1 MPAGRASV
9 DDASFNRQNAVR
21 AAAAVRKLADPKVA
35 AVTEEGRPE
44 SASSTGIPDSGGEP
58 SNRGLITACVI
69 LATLLQSLDSTIA
82 NVALPYMQ
90 GSMSASQDEINWV
103 LTSYI
108 VAAAIMTA
116 PVGFLAARFGRT
128 RLFVTSVVG
137 FTAASVLCGMAQSL
151 GQIVVF
157 RVLQGMFGAALVPLS
172 QAVLFDIYSVKQR
185 GAAMA
190 IWGMGVMVGP
200 ILGPTLGGWL
210 TENYDWRWVFYI
222 NVPFGVLAAIG
233 IMLLLEETPRRRS
246 TRIDWIGFSALSLAV
261 GSFQMMLDRGEVLDW
276 FSSSEIITW
285 ACLAGLGFYFFLVQ
299 LSFGH
304 NPFLSPRL
312 FSDLNYVIGLIF
324 MFVVG
329 LILYATL
336 ALLSPY
342 LQILM
347 NYPVVTTG
355 LLLAPRGIGTM
366 VAMVLCAR
374 LVGRVSVRLLVGL
387 GFVANAYALYDMTT
401 WTPDVSEWTVFV
413 VGFVQGLS
421 IGLVFVPLSTVAF
434 STLPLELRI
443 EATGVFSLIRNIG
456 SAIGISITG
465 ALLQSNTQI
474 NHALIGNS
482 ITPFNRTL
490 FAGHIL
496 RFWSPE
502 NLHGAAVL
510 NEEITRQAS
519 TIAYVDDFKLMLV
532 LALAAMPFVFFLR
545 TERQRPAAS
554 GHAAME

>member
-1 MPAGRASV
+1 M
-9 DDASFNRQNAVR
+9 DDAPFCRQYAVR
-21 AAAAVRKLADPKVA
+21 TAAAVCKLTDPKVG

-44 SASSTGIPDSGGEP
+44 TASPTSIPDSGGEP

-151 GQIVVF
+151 SQIVVF

-210 TENYDWRWVFYI
+210 TENYEWRWVFYI
-222 NVPFGVLAAIG
+222 NVPFGILAAIG
-233 IMLLLEETPRRRS
+233 IMLLLKETPRRKS
-246 TRIDWIGFSALSLAV
+246 TRMDWIGFSALSLAV

-299 LSFGH
+299 LSFGR

-312 FSDLNYVIGLIF
+312 FTDLNYVIGLIF
-324 MFVVG
+324 MFIVG

-347 NYPVVTTG
+347 NYPVVTAG

-387 GFVANAYALYDMTT
+387 GFLANAYALYDMTS

-421 IGLVFVPLSTVAF
+421 IGFVFVPLSTVAF
-434 STLPLELRI
+434 STLPLDLRI
-443 EATGVFSLIRNIG
+443 EATGVFSLVRNIG

-465 ALLQSNTQI
+465 ALLQSNTQV
-474 NHALIGNS
+474 NHALIGDS
-482 ITPFNRTL
+482 ITPFNRPL

-510 NEEITRQAS
+510 NDEITRQAS

-545 TERQRPAAS
+545 TEQQRPAAS